1 MKFFLRLARSPLAYL
16 ALCCLVGVLKMF
28 LSPTTHLV
36 LDAAL
41 YFAVLVLAI
50 AHTVCNV
57 LSGDAISTSEYGYVA
72 SKPEL
77 AEFALTDQRQ
87 VTVLSTIVACL
98 PHVLNGLAAAFC
110 FIFADEQQGGH
121 VVLAVV
127 LVTTAYQLFRAYS
140 VWLAGKECR

>member
-1 MKFFLRLARSPLAYL
+1 ML
-16 ALCCLVGVLKMF
+16 

-41 YFAVLVLAI
+41 YFVVLLLAT
-50 AHTVCNV
+50 AHTVFIV

-72 SKPEL
+72 SRTEL
-77 AEFALTDQRQ
+77 AELSLKDERQ

-127 LVTTAYQLFRAYS
+127 LITTAYQLFRAYC
-140 VWLAGKECR
+140 VWLAGRRCR